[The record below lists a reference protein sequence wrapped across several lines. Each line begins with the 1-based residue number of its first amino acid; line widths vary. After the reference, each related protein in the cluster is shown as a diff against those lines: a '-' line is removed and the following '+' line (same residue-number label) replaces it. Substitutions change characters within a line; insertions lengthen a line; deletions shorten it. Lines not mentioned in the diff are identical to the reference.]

1 MKRKKVKFFAMV
13 LAAVMAGG
21 LLLPGCSGGDG
32 PGEKPRLK
40 LCSISRKLPR
50 ILIR

>member
-21 LLLPGCSGGDG
+21 LLLPGCSGGERSGGKTED
-32 PGEKPRLK
+32 
-40 LCSISRKLPR
+40 
-50 ILIR
+50 